1 MVFPGFCDKSAETG
15 TVSDLWDMGKRCEYT
30 VSSDECETV
39 VESAEK
45 DPGRIFLSNVL
56 MTVIYEKHHLHVEY
70 IPITFR
76 PRQAGKNSINMKRII
91 KSADRHLEI
100 LSAFATESDTGGRT
114 MKIQIRKILP
124 ESIAAVILIA
134 LSAYLLGGD
143 VWTFWTWWLLALFMG
158 MVAMPVT
165 GRLFEGFE
173 DKGWL
178 FSKALAIAVTG
189 FLTWFLVAVKLLPFT
204 AATCIG
210 VSVICGI
217 FCAILFHVQLKKGI
231 ECYPSG
237 KSS

>member
-1 MVFPGFCDKSAETG
+1 
-15 TVSDLWDMGKRCEYT
+15 
-30 VSSDECETV
+30 
-39 VESAEK
+39 
-45 DPGRIFLSNVL
+45 
-56 MTVIYEKHHLHVEY
+56 
-70 IPITFR
+70 
-76 PRQAGKNSINMKRII
+76 
-91 KSADRHLEI
+91 
-100 LSAFATESDTGGRT
+100 

-237 KSS
+237 KIQLIVREELLFFGIFSSLDLSGGIPSTGIWNREIYGLWIYGGDDAQQNTSCP

>member
-1 MVFPGFCDKSAETG
+1 
-15 TVSDLWDMGKRCEYT
+15 
-30 VSSDECETV
+30 
-39 VESAEK
+39 
-45 DPGRIFLSNVL
+45 
-56 MTVIYEKHHLHVEY
+56 
-70 IPITFR
+70 
-76 PRQAGKNSINMKRII
+76 
-91 KSADRHLEI
+91 
-100 LSAFATESDTGGRT
+100 

-217 FCAILFHVQLKKGI
+217 FCAIFFHVQLKKGI

-237 KSS
+237 KIQLIVREELLFFGIFLLWTYLAGFRPQAYGTEK